1 MWRNMSSGTL
11 FDLSVL
17 GFLMLQTFLGWRRG
31 FLWQVAGVA
40 SITFGVILGLFLAPY
55 LSGWVHTH
63 ITSNLFHAKLMS
75 FFFVL
80 GLTGFLLRM
89 AASIAEVHSERNLP
103 KKEKDLRRA
112 DDRILGGI
120 FGALKGSVTALMVV
134 AAAYT
139 FFPQWSIWKESTLAE
154 PMAVAGS
161 RLLPNGAVREAAR
174 WSEHSAKD
182 LRVGLDIQ

>member
-1 MWRNMSSGTL
+1 MSSGTL

-40 SITFGVILGLFLAPY
+40 SITFGVILGLFLAPH
-55 LSGWVHTH
+55 LSGWVNTY

-89 AASIAEVHSERNLP
+89 AASIAEVYSERNLP

-120 FGALKGSVTALMVV
+120 FGALKGSVMALMIV

-139 FFPQWSIWKESTLAE
+139 FFPQWAIWRDSSLAE

-161 RLLPNGAVREAAR
+161 RLLPTGAVREAAR